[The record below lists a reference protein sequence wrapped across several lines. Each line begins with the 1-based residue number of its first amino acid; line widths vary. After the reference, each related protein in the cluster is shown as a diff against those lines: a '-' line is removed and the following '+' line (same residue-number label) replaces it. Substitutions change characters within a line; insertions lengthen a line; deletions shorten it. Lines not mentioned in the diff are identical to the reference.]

1 MAPPVS
7 KPTDSDGKRL
17 YEMLEG
23 YASDGRIAPD
33 EAEKAVKASK
43 TWGKINPK
51 ARNGVDHF
59 FIDYCP
65 TGLKLDAGVRDR
77 FVKGLGL
84 GAETFKKCTEGGGTQ
99 TATPSGSKKKNPW
112 GKKTPQTPATPTTPT
127 TPTTPNTPTTPTP
140 TPEPEKTPPQEE
152 KKEPVVPIEETP
164 EPQPTSEEAYL
175 INVMHTLGQ
184 IAKAYYMNL
193 LKQDPNYLFTVDMK
207 ILIRID
213 ASGQVL
219 SATVSE
225 IVITKLPEKKRV
237 KQATENYF
245 RKDFDKRLE
254 SWASQKKFPKPLT
267 GKKITI
273 EVPIIMQPEQ

>member
-1 MAPPVS
+1 MAPPASRS
-7 KPTDSDGKRL
+7 KPADADGKRL

-23 YASDGRIAPD
+23 YASDGRITPD

-51 ARNGVDHF
+51 ARHGVDRF
-59 FIDYCP
+59 FLDYCP
-65 TGLKLDAGVRDR
+65 AGLKLDAGVQDK

-84 GAETFKKCTEGGGTQ
+84 GAETFKKCTQGGGAQ
-99 TATPSGSKKKNPW
+99 TTAPSGSKKKNPW
-112 GKKTPQTPATPTTPT
+112 AKKTPQTPTTPT
-127 TPTTPNTPTTPTP
+127 TPAPPTP

-152 KKEPVVPIEETP
+152 KKEPVVPTEETP

-175 INVMHTLGQ
+175 MNVMHTLGQ
-184 IAKAYYMNL
+184 ISKAYYMNL

-219 SATVSE
+219 SAKVSE
-225 IVITKLPEKKRV
+225 IVITKLPEEKRV
-237 KQATENYF
+237 NKGTEDYF

-254 SWASQKKFPKPLT
+254 NWAAQKKFPKPLT
-267 GKKITI
+267 GKKIAI
-273 EVPIIMQPEQ
+273 EVPIFMKPTQ